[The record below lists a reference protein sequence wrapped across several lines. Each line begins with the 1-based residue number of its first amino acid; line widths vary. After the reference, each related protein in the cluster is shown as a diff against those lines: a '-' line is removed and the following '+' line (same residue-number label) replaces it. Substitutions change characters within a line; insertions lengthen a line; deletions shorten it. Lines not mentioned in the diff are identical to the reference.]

1 MMRERFIDE
10 PERARSALW
19 SLDPGCSREEW
30 VKYGMAAK
38 AAGLDC
44 DDFINWSAG
53 GGNFQGEA
61 ECRSVWRSIKTDGG
75 VSAASLFRAARDAGW
90 EDGTETRAKPL
101 QSRQIEPRQAE
112 PSKPPPYEPASLWSA
127 CKPATAAHEYIAR
140 KLGLPDGLR
149 VYSGSLT
156 IAGHTCDGALVLP
169 NITLK

>member
-10 PERARSALW
+10 PERARDALY
-19 SLDPGCSREEW
+19 SLDPGCPRDEW
-30 VKYGMAAK
+30 VKHGMAAK
-38 AAGLDC
+38 AAGLDF
-44 DDFINWSAG
+44 DDFHQWSAG

-112 PSKPPPYEPASLWSA
+112 PSKPPPMSLHRSGAPASLRPLPMNTSPASWGCPMA
-127 CKPATAAHEYIAR
+127 CGCIP
-140 KLGLPDGLR
+140 
-149 VYSGSLT
+149 
-156 IAGHTCDGALVLP
+156 GA
-169 NITLK
+169 